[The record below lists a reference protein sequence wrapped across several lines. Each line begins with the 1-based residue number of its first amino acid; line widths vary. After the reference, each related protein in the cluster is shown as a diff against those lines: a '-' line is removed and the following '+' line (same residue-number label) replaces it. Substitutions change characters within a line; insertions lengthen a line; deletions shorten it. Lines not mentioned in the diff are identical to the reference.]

1 MKELVA
7 RLTEERDQLAGR
19 IHRLNQKLLTPE
31 GVGPQQVSLLYAQL
45 GCMRGY
51 LNVLNKRILLLQTPH
66 ALAPRSS
73 EGDQYV
79 GRTLEEIQ
87 AEVDADYALGRMAL
101 GVQLQAPNLSARQ
114 LDRSK
119 GD

>member
-1 MKELVA
+1 MNELVA
-7 RLTEERDQLAGR
+7 RLTEERDQLAGN
-19 IHRLNQKLLTPE
+19 IHRLNQNLLTPK

-45 GCMRGY
+45 GFMRGY
-51 LNVLNKRILLLQTPH
+51 LNVLNKRILLLHKPCPVV
-66 ALAPRSS
+66 PRSS

-87 AEVDADYALGRMAL
+87 AEVDADYALDRVAL
-101 GVQLQAPNLSARQ
+101 GVQLRTPNLNAGQ